1 MTLKEQIFEKAL
13 LYFNTFEFN
22 GYVLNKSNKEVQKDF
37 AINAIELLLIEIDD
51 FILRAFWQEVKQEID
66 KL

>member
-1 MTLKEQIFEKAL
+1 MTLQEQIKDKAR

-22 GYVLNKSNKEVQKDF
+22 GYCLNQSNNEVQKGF
-37 AINAIELLLIEIDD
+37 AIAAIELNLIEIDD
-51 FILRAFWQEVKQEID
+51 FILRSFWQEVKHEIN

>member
-1 MTLKEQIFEKAL
+1 MTLNEQIKEKAQ
-13 LYFNTFEFN
+13 LYFNTFDFN
-22 GYVLNKSNKEVQKDF
+22 GYCLNKSNKEVQKEF

-51 FILRAFWQEVKQEID
+51 FILRAFWNEVKQEIE